1 MNCNK
6 KMDRID
12 ENMEDKME
20 NKMKDRI
27 IKIRNNKIER
37 NNKVA
42 KNIAYFFVAVFMVV
56 MCGINTMESFAYGT
70 PRLIVTGYD
79 IAGGEVKAG
88 EKFDLTLHLRNT
100 QSRTAINN
108 IKLSLSAADSEF
120 MTASGS
126 DSIYIEKIPAE
137 EDYDVTVEM
146 VAKQDLESK
155 PYVLTISMDYED
167 RYDQGFQETEKITI
181 PVTRETKIKTTDI
194 SIGRKEI
201 TVGEKTSI
209 SFAINNIGKEDVCNV
224 SVVAEGKGIKSSE
237 NYIGNIKPGNSG
249 YANCQIEGVEAISE
263 DNNIKV
269 TVIYE
274 DNNGKEKQQEQE
286 FTIGINEPKAIEA
299 VSTVE
304 KKSNNSFIFVG
315 AIAVVIVLMIAIKVS
330 KKRKEEAEDNEID

>member
-1 MNCNK
+1 
-6 KMDRID
+6 
-12 ENMEDKME
+12 MEDKMKD
-20 NKMKDRI
+20 KMKDKMRDRI
-27 IKIRNNKIER
+27 ININKRKMEGRNKLS
-37 NNKVA
+37 KS
-42 KNIAYFFVAVFMVV
+42 IACFVVVVFMII
-56 MCGINTMESFAYGT
+56 MCGSNSMNAFAYGT

-88 EKFDLTLHLRNT
+88 EKFDLTLHLKNT

-108 IKLSLSAADSEF
+108 IKLALSATDCEF

-167 RYDQGFQETEKITI
+167 RYDQGFQENEKITI

-274 DNNGKEKQQEQE
+274 DNNGKEKQQEQG
-286 FTIGINEPKAIEA
+286 FTIGINEPKAIEV

-304 KKSNNSFIFVG
+304 KKSNNSYIFVG